1 MTFTSLSVLVSR
13 PYTIIIEG
21 REMAVKIKFD
31 YYHLKIDK
39 KRARMSDQGQ
49 NFFGNIPLDDLF
61 KKLANYST
69 SHSHEF
75 SGNGKQIVSLKSGK
89 KWFKWV
95 SVEYDSKEKV
105 YKLLLT
111 YNDVEVDPRILEDGE
126 DNVLTQEIPDQH
138 GQRTLLHI
146 VVKPNSKLNE
156 ANICIQNILG
166 LNKDF
171 LLRLFKELI
180 ILAYPDQDDWVEV
193 DSMTNKDIKTKP
205 EIELLSVTDNQIID
219 AINEGLLRDVFFTE
233 RSDSPSKFDMS
244 HYLTEE
250 KMNLSIKVEKEDPF
264 FKKAKEKDLFE
275 WIKSVRKSKKSRF
288 KGEPQTFLIVQDPQ
302 TKSDVKHEFLED
314 SITGFKKKAYL
325 NWEDR
330 EVDTHKLLKSEDP
343 KPIPQF
349 FLTMIKN
356 LK

>member
-1 MTFTSLSVLVSR
+1 
-13 PYTIIIEG
+13 
-21 REMAVKIKFD
+21 MAIKIKFD

-39 KRARMSDQGQ
+39 RRARVSDQGQ
-49 NFFGNIPLDDLF
+49 IFFGNIPLDELS
-61 KKLANYST
+61 KKLADYSKNNAN
-69 SHSHEF
+69 EF
-75 SGNGKQIVSLKSGK
+75 SGNGKQIVALKDGK

-95 SVEYDSKEKV
+95 GIEYDSKEKV

-111 YNDVEVDPRILEDGE
+111 YNDVEVDPRILEDGA

-146 VVKPNSKLNE
+146 VIKPNSQLNK

-171 LLRLFKELI
+171 LLRLFRELI
-180 ILAYPDQDDWVEV
+180 TLAYPNKEDWAAV
-193 DSMTNKDIKTKP
+193 DSMTSNNIKTKP
-205 EIELLSVTDNQIID
+205 EVELSSVTDNKIID
-219 AINEGLLRDVFFTE
+219 AVNKGLLRDIFFTE
-233 RSDSPSKFDMS
+233 RSESPNKFDTS
-244 HYLTEE
+244 HHLIEE
-250 KMNLSIKVEKEDPF
+250 KMTLSIKVEKGDSF

-275 WIKSVRKSKKSRF
+275 WIKSVRKSKQSKF
-288 KGEPQTFLIVQDPQ
+288 KGEPHTFLIVQDPQ
-302 TKSDVKHEFLED
+302 TKSDIKHEFLED

-330 EVDTHKLLKSEDP
+330 EANTHNLLKSEDP

-349 FLTMIKN
+349 FLTMTKN
-356 LK
+356 FK